1 MGMRQAEVLRAIMSG
16 AVERLEDFNP
26 QDLETTA
33 GTFAT
38 PGVQPRELLGV
49 SARRALVWLDE
60 FSPQARRGPWSL
72 GAGGRRS
79 CRVRSRGGV
88 W

>member
-1 MGMRQAEVLRAIMSG
+1 MTSSG
-16 AVERLEDFNP
+16 ATPGRTLLRLADFNP
-26 QDLETTA
+26 QDLERTA

-38 PGVQPRELLGV
+38 PGVQPRESLGV
-49 SARRALVWLDE
+49 SAGRALVWLDE
-60 FSPQARRGPWSL
+60 FNPQARRGPWSL
-72 GAGGRRS
+72 GAGGRRG